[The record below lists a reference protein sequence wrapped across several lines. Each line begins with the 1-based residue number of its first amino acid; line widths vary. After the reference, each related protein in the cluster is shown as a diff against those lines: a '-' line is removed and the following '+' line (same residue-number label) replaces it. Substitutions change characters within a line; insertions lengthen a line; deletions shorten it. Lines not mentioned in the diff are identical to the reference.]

1 MDAIDSALVQF
12 KKDQIALVEYQQYPI
27 DRKIRNR
34 LQSITKDTPLKEIAH
49 LDVRLGMLFADA
61 VKTLIRKADINPN
74 MVTAIGSHG
83 QTVIHNP
90 DAPEPFSL
98 QIADPNIIAMQ
109 TGITT
114 VADFRRMDIA
124 AGGKGAPL
132 APAFH
137 ACQFR
142 SRDKNRVILNIG
154 GIANIT
160 ILPSDISLNVSG
172 FDTGPGN
179 ALLDAWINQ
188 HKGSDMD
195 TNGTWAGSG
204 KVDNELLQHLL
215 GDPFFAERPPKST
228 GRDLFNP
235 GWLNNRLASL
245 ERDIS
250 PEDVQATLVEL
261 TTQSIKNAINKH
273 TNNIDEMYVCGG
285 GVHNTF
291 LMERLGKLLP
301 NVAISSIEA
310 IGVNPDAVEAMT
322 FAWLAKCRLET
333 VTANLPSVTGAKQKV
348 ILGGVFQAR

>member
-1 MDAIDSALVQF
+1 
-12 KKDQIALVEYQQYPI
+12 
-27 DRKIRNR
+27 
-34 LQSITKDTPLKEIAH
+34 
-49 LDVRLGMLFADA
+49 
-61 VKTLIRKADINPN
+61 
-74 MVTAIGSHG
+74 
-83 QTVIHNP
+83 
-90 DAPEPFSL
+90 
-98 QIADPNIIAMQ
+98 
-109 TGITT
+109 
-114 VADFRRMDIA
+114 
-124 AGGKGAPL
+124 
-132 APAFH
+132 
-137 ACQFR
+137 
-142 SRDKNRVILNIG
+142 
-154 GIANIT
+154 
-160 ILPSDISLNVSG
+160 
-172 FDTGPGN
+172 
-179 ALLDAWINQ
+179 
-188 HKGSDMD
+188 MD

-204 KVDNELLQHLL
+204 KVDKELLQHLL

-261 TTQSIKNAINKH
+261 TTQSIKDAINKH